1 MALAK
6 VGLTNAQA
14 LIDGLVVSLGSE
26 DNRLRYTASAEQI
39 RANVDTILKLLA
51 PNALTSGLGLINS
64 LVTSMG
70 GKSLTDIVAAAT
82 AIKDGVS
89 NALDLLKGKGTQVAK
104 DLAQELYDQLLED
117 KKRLVALAQSIA
129 AAIAAALAG
138 AAASIGVDLEIPD
151 FTSGGGF
158 ESGPLFDDRDGDSDG
173 KKDSKKKDTKKDT
186 KKKDTKKKPDF
197 TGPSKYNPRAA
208 VPELRYGKFGESL
221 VPGTAAYKAG
231 STKKPV
237 FQPNAVKATS
247 LPNFRPEAIKKL
259 TVGPSAPRGYMQTP
273 VPAPKMTGSN
283 TVSVANR
290 PFGGNNVANVTI
302 NTTKAP
308 TASQTKQVVKGALKG
323 AANAKKGK

>member
-104 DLAQELYDQLLED
+104 DLAQELYDKLLEE
-117 KKRLVALAQSIA
+117 KARLVALAQSIA
-129 AAIAAALAG
+129 AAIAAALAA
-138 AAASIGVDLEIPD
+138 AAASIGVTVDVPD
-151 FTSGGGF
+151 F
-158 ESGPLFDDRDGDSDG
+158 PDIKDGDGDG
-173 KKDSKKKDTKKDT
+173 DGDGDKDPKTKDPKTKDPKTKDPKKKDPKKLDP
-186 KKKDTKKKPDF
+186 KKLDPKKLDPKKLTP
-197 TGPSKYNPRAA
+197 PKSKTQFELAKESVNKAKNMGRNIVAA
-208 VPELRYGKFGESL
+208 ASM
-221 VPGTAAYKAG
+221 
-231 STKKPV
+231 
-237 FQPNAVKATS
+237 
-247 LPNFRPEAIKKL
+247 PNFRPEATKKL
-259 TVGPSAPRGYMQTP
+259 TVGPAAPRGFMRTP

-283 TVSVANR
+283 TVPVANR
-290 PFGGNNVANVTI
+290 PFGGGNVANVTI

-308 TASQTKQVVKGALKG
+308 TASQTKQVVSGALKG